1 MDDYKKR
8 LSASQRDFIVNRL
21 RRAGFLRYEEGWTEW
36 RRYVLRLLYYPRS
49 NVRREIQQERLRISP
64 MENQIGVHLR
74 CGGFLADVN
83 EDTAMITPEILTTI
97 PGRMLSLMNS
107 THGSNN
113 HTYFYLSTDS
123 SVAAKYVSNALQP
136 IAVKSTILYRRGH
149 TSTGLGDD
157 GTISRALLEL
167 HLVSQSRALLLT
179 SASTFSQMVSW
190 MSTSTRVMVVHAPY
204 THTNATWGR
213 RIA

>member
-8 LSASQRDFIVNRL
+8 LSASQKGIIIDRL
-21 RRAGFLRYEEGWTEW
+21 RRDGFLGHDEGWVEW

-49 NVRREIQQERLRISP
+49 AVRREIQEERRRLGS
-64 MENQIGVHLR
+64 MANQIGVHLR

-97 PGRMLSLMNS
+97 PDRMRSLMNS
-107 THGSNN
+107 TQSSNR
-113 HTYFYLSTDS
+113 TYFYLSTDS
-123 SVAAKYVSNALQP
+123 SIAAKYVSIAMQP
-136 IAVKSTILYRRGH
+136 IAVKSTVLYRRGH

-179 SASTFSQMVSW
+179 SASTFSQMVNW
-190 MSTSTRVMVVHAPY
+190 MSTSSHVIVVHAPY